1 MIKIVKGI
9 YGFWNGCMVVPK
21 TANDK
26 PFSETPEQEERLVSL
41 GVAEYVD
48 VPPSTITETETVEEM
63 DELPVNLKDMTVKE
77 LKVFAEPYGVKYKV
91 GTSKEEF
98 IEAIKQAMDELPAPE
113 LAIDEGNEEK
123 PPAFDA
129 TEAVL

>member
-1 MIKIVKGI
+1 MIKIIQGV
-9 YGFWNGCMVVPK
+9 YGFWNGRMVVPK
-21 TANDK
+21 TVNDE
-26 PFSETPEQEERLVSL
+26 PFTETPEQEERLVKL
-41 GVAEYVD
+41 GVAGYVNI
-48 VPPSTITETETVEEM
+48 PPSIVAETATVEEV
-63 DELPVNLKDMTVKE
+63 DELPVNLEDMTVKE